1 MADQS
6 DNAVA
11 YEDPSLVAP
20 SSISAA
26 PGCPIYEI
34 SPCHNVWR
42 GRDPKARRHRNR
54 CCRMAR
60 LVSNL
65 EVWSIVKAAAPSV
78 LSERAL
84 LLDVGYRPL
93 SIVSVRRAIL
103 LLISEKA
110 EMLHEGEES
119 VRSERIKLNAPS
131 VIRLRYQVAAPYRR
145 RAPLHRKAVFAR
157 DGSLCQYC
165 GRRAECID
173 HVHPRSKGGQHEW
186 ENVVACCRS
195 CNAAK
200 GDTLP
205 EHSRFKLKSAPY
217 APEPIAVA
225 AALRRGIPTEWD
237 TYIVNPLRL
246 SA

>member
-1 MADQS
+1 MTA
-6 DNAVA
+6 AV
-11 YEDPSLVAP
+11 
-20 SSISAA
+20 
-26 PGCPIYEI
+26 
-34 SPCHNVWR
+34 
-42 GRDPKARRHRNR
+42 
-54 CCRMAR
+54 
-60 LVSNL
+60 
-65 EVWSIVKAAAPSV
+65 PSV

-93 SIVSVRRAIL
+93 SIVSVRRAVL
-103 LLISEKA
+103 LLVSEKA
-110 EMLHEGEES
+110 DVLHEGEHS
-119 VRSERIKLNAPS
+119 VRSERIRINAPS

-165 GRRAECID
+165 GRPADCID
-173 HVHPRSKGGQHEW
+173 HVYPRSKGGEHEW

-205 EHSRFKLKSAPY
+205 ENSRFKLKSSPY
-217 APEPIAVA
+217 APEPIAIA
-225 AALRRGIPTEWD
+225 AALRRGTPTEWD
-237 TYIVNPLRL
+237 TYIINKLPL